1 MKTVLTTLCYIER
14 DGKYL
19 MLHRNKKE
27 NDINEGKWIGVGG
40 KFEFGETPE
49 ECMVREVM
57 EETGLTVNAYTY
69 RGLVT
74 FVQEGVECEYMHLF
88 TVEEYTGEPTECEE
102 GTLAWVEKEKVLEL
116 PLWEGDRIFLRYLWE
131 GRTDIALKLIYR
143 GEKLVKIKDFSTK
156 KV

>member
-88 TVEEYTGEPTECEE
+88 TATEFSGEITDCNE
-102 GTLAWVEKEKVLEL
+102 GELRWIDIKDVPGLE
-116 PLWEGDRIFLRYLWE
+116 LWEGDRYFIDLILDNAPFFS
-131 GRTDIALKLIYR
+131 LKLVYENHTLGSVILN
-143 GEKLVKIKDFSTK
+143 GEVVK
-156 KV
+156 